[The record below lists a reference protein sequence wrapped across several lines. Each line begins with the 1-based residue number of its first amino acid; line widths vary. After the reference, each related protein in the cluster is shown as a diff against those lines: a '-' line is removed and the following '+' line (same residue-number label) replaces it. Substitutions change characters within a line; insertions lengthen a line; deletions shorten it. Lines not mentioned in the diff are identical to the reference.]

1 MTAGIDSLTATVE
14 GKTISCGERASLHLV
29 ADDFAM
35 KSAIGKL
42 SSTIIGLQR
51 NSSEE
56 DTTTTIPNQKVASHP
71 FHSFQL
77 LPLLLLLYLYLVC
90 FANTFGQ
97 RSRWE
102 LCQSLM
108 RSQLSFPC

>member
-1 MTAGIDSLTATVE
+1 MTADIDSLTATVD

-29 ADDFAM
+29 ADVDM
-35 KSAIGKL
+35 KSAICKL

-56 DTTTTIPNQKVASHP
+56 DTTTTIPNQKVASHQ